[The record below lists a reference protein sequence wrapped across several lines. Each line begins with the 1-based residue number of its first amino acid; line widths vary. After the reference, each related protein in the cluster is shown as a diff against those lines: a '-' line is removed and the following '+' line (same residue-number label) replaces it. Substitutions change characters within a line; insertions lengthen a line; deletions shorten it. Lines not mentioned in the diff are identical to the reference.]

1 MGTHR
6 KTWSKSEKLAVIS
19 KAKAEGV
26 LEASRHYEVS
36 TTSIYKW
43 LDKVESIGESSL
55 EGLHAP
61 ELRRENKKLIA
72 ENKQLKEMNA
82 DKELKIMLMERL
94 LKKKSNYH
102 GREDQ
107 VGTRIYRRSD
117 IRRIPY

>member
-61 ELRRENKKLIA
+61 ELRRENKKLIT

-94 LKKKSNYH
+94 LKKK
-102 GREDQ
+102 
-107 VGTRIYRRSD
+107 
-117 IRRIPY
+117 